1 MQTPIIKLYVTSHC
15 PFCTRAKQYLQ
26 SKKIDY
32 ELIDLTHS
40 PEDLIRLK
48 EKTHWR
54 TVPQIFVGKTFIG
67 GYTDMV
73 KLDEEGK
80 FIPLIEAETNAD

>member
-1 MQTPIIKLYVTSHC
+1 MSKPIIKLYVTSHC
-15 PFCTRAKQYLQ
+15 PFCIRAKQFLQ
-26 SKKIDY
+26 TKHLSF
-32 ELIDLTHS
+32 ELIDLTNS
-40 PEDLIRLK
+40 PQELKALK
-48 EKTHWR
+48 ETTHWR

-80 FIPLIEAETNAD
+80 LSPLIESEKES